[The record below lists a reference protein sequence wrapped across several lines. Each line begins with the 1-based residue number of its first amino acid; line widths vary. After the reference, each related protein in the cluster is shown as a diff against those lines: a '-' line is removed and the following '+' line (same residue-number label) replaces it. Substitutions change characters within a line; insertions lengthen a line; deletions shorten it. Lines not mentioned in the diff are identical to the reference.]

1 MAFYYMVIEILN
13 GEKQKPVVMTDKELE
28 TKIDSVGIR
37 LGTEQHSIITE
48 KNRWYRIDY
57 GDSKNFLKYKSIK

>member
-1 MAFYYMVIEILN
+1 MVIEILN

-48 KNRWYRIDY
+48 KNR
-57 GDSKNFLKYKSIK
+57 